1 MQCKNM
7 NLTMRG
13 TDDKVKAHN
22 KDATGEMAGFRSRI
36 VRNSRLS
43 FAEPGRLF
51 WAVFVGCCFVRWRI
65 RD

>member
-1 MQCKNM
+1 
-7 NLTMRG
+7 MRG